1 LPVCSV
7 DKWIILTYNTHMAKT
22 TEIKRLNPKGA
33 ETKYVGFE
41 PEWKFQPTAENRVS
55 AFANAFQ
62 WYNYHYGKKDA
73 KEMLCHYLEHNHR
86 SKDAKLMR
94 GIPDSQIRVTPAW
107 VCRMTLLG
115 LELTEHEQCN
125 IDEQISTMLKAKQ
138 EIKKAQAEVDSDAA
152 VARLTIQDHLREKVS
167 ECCGEMEA
175 MFDDFIVAGAKMS
188 ADFSPI
194 KLMRGINISPNMI
207 STVSRVW
214 ELRLAEFNEV
224 LEGEDEQL
232 VEGYSHLSKIQLK
245 QCVKFCETVINDCNS
260 YVQIKKV
267 ERKPRAKKA
276 VSPEKLTRKFKFM
289 KEFDELKLKS
299 DPVVKLVGAS
309 EAWLY
314 DTGKRKLIHVMADS
328 HIGTFTVKG
337 SAIVGFDA
345 LTTVQ
350 KTLRKPAEQ
359 IKAVMSG
366 GKPAMR
372 KEFGAIKATETKFN
386 GRGNDNLII
395 LKAW

>member
-1 LPVCSV
+1 
-7 DKWIILTYNTHMAKT
+7 MAKSN
-22 TEIKRLNPKGA
+22 EIKRLNPKGA

-41 PEWKFQPTAENRVS
+41 PEWHVQPEPTDRIS
-55 AFANAFQ
+55 RFANAFQ
-62 WYNYHYGKKDA
+62 WYGYHYGKKDA
-73 KEMLCHYLEHNHR
+73 KDMLCHYLEHAGR

-107 VCRMTLLG
+107 VCRMSLMG
-115 LELTEHEQCN
+115 LILNDHEQS
-125 IDEQISTMLKAKQ
+125 IISEQISEMLKSKQ
-138 EIKKAQAEVDSDAA
+138 EAKKEKSQVDADSV

-167 ECCGEMEA
+167 ECCGELEG
-175 MFDDFIVAGAKMS
+175 MFDDFVVAGAKMS
-188 ADFSPI
+188 ADFKPI
-194 KLMRGINISPNMI
+194 SLMRGMNISPNMV
-207 STVSRVW
+207 STVSAVW
-214 ELRLAEFNEV
+214 ELRLAEFTEV
-224 LEGEDEQL
+224 LEGTDADL
-232 VEGYSHLSKIQLK
+232 VEGYSHLSKIQLR

-260 YVQIKKV
+260 YVQLKKV

-276 VSPEKLTRKFKFM
+276 VSPEKLSRKFKFL
-289 KEFDELKLKS
+289 KEFEELSLKS
-299 DPVVKLVGAS
+299 EPATRLVNAT

-314 DTGKRKLIHVMADS
+314 DTAKRKLIHVMSDS
-328 HIGTFTVKG
+328 HIGTFTIKG
-337 SAIVGFDA
+337 SAIAGFDT

-372 KEFGAIKATETKFN
+372 KEFLAIKATETKFN
-386 GRGNDNLII
+386 GRGNENLII

>member
-1 LPVCSV
+1 MNKKETV
-7 DKWIILTYNTHMAKT
+7 IT
-22 TEIKRLNPKGA
+22 RLNPKGA

-41 PEWKFQPTAENRVS
+41 PEWRIQPDETNRIS
-55 AFANAFQ
+55 SLANAFQ

-73 KEMLCHYLEHNHR
+73 KDMLCHYLEHNNR
-86 SKDAKLMR
+86 AKDAKLMR

-115 LELTEHEQCN
+115 LVLNEHEQGI
-125 IDEQISTMLKAKQ
+125 IDEQISGMLKVKQ
-138 EIKKAQAEVDSDAA
+138 EIKRAQSEVDADTA
-152 VARLTIQDHLREKVS
+152 VAKLTIQDHLREKVS
-167 ECCGEMEA
+167 ECCGELEG
-175 MFDDFIVAGAKMS
+175 MFDDFVVAGAKMS

-194 KLMRGINISPNMI
+194 KLMRGLNISPNMVG
-207 STVSRVW
+207 TVTAVW

-224 LEGEDEQL
+224 LEGTDPDL
-232 VEGYSHLSKIQLK
+232 VEGYSHLTKNQLK
-245 QCVKFCETVINDCNS
+245 QCVKFCETVINDCGS
-260 YVQIKKV
+260 YVQLKKV

-276 VSPEKLTRKFKFM
+276 ASPEKLTRKFKFLR
-289 KEFDELKLKS
+289 EFDELKLKS
-299 DPVVKLVGAS
+299 EPVTKLVNAS

-314 DTGKRKLIHVMADS
+314 DTAKRKLIHIMADS

-345 LTTVQ
+345 LQTVQ

-359 IKAVMSG
+359 IKAVTG
-366 GKPAMR
+366 AGKPAAR
-372 KEFGAIKATETKFN
+372 KAFAEIKATETKYN

-395 LKAW
+395 LWAW

>member
-1 LPVCSV
+1 
-7 DKWIILTYNTHMAKT
+7 MAKSN
-22 TEIKRLNPKGA
+22 EIKRLNPKGA

-41 PEWKFQPTAENRVS
+41 PEWKFQPTEENRIS
-55 AFANAFQ
+55 SLANAFQ

-73 KEMLCHYLEHNHR
+73 KEMLCHYLEHVGR
-86 SKDAKLMR
+86 KVDAKTMR

-107 VCRMTLLG
+107 VCRMTLIG
-115 LELTEHEQCN
+115 LVLNEHEQS
-125 IDEQISTMLKAKQ
+125 IVDDQISQMLKVKQ
-138 EIKKAQAEVDSDAA
+138 EKKKEQSEVDADTA
-152 VARLTIQDHLREKVS
+152 VAKLTIQDHLREKVS
-167 ECCGEMEA
+167 ECCGELEG
-175 MFDDFIVAGAKMS
+175 MFDDFVVAGAKMS

-194 KLMRGINISPNMI
+194 KLMRGMNISPNMI
-207 STVSRVW
+207 NTVSAVW
-214 ELRLAEFNEV
+214 ESRLAEFTEV
-224 LEGEDEQL
+224 IEGNDADL
-232 VEGYSHLSKIQLK
+232 VEGYSHLSKNQLK

-260 YVQIKKV
+260 YVQLKKV

-276 VSPEKLTRKFKFM
+276 VSPEKITRKFKFLR
-289 KEFDELKLKS
+289 EFDELKLKS
-299 DPVVKLVGAS
+299 EPVTKLVNAS

-314 DTGKRKLIHVMADS
+314 DTAKRKLIHVMADS

-345 LTTVQ
+345 QTTIQ

-359 IKAVMSG
+359 IKLVMGS
-366 GKPAMR
+366 KPVAR
-372 KEFGAIKATETKFN
+372 KEFDAIKATEVKFN